1 MGSSLPSASSGP
13 AVATG
18 SAVEAGPAARTAS
31 PEPGPYDGSPLAW
44 IEVAVLAPLPM
55 LLSYR
60 VPPRLLG
67 QVSVGARV
75 LVPMGPR
82 KSGGVVA
89 RMVSEAEA
97 AAREGEG
104 TATAPGSES
113 GSGSGSGSAS
123 ASGSGSASA
132 SGSASGSASSTAI
145 VPRVGWDAAALAS
158 SARAVR
164 AAEAGAPMAWPA
176 PTRLP
181 APPPLPSSPPA
192 RQTSARLVPASA
204 RRQLADVLEVLPDE
218 PSLTPELVALALW
231 IAEYYEAPPGEV
243 IRAQLPAGSATQVR
257 DVMSTTAAGN
267 AALEGGA
274 LPPRHRDLLMQLADS
289 ATPAAKLSAS
299 QRKLLL
305 ELRTQGLVD
314 AVELRSTPRATLREV
329 AVARLAVAPTAP
341 AELADPADPAEPA
354 TVRHR
359 RAPRRLEVLAALAD
373 GPRVVDE
380 LCAADPK
387 LRAALRALVKAG
399 EVVLEQRDDLSAAG
413 SPDASLAGGAG
424 DASRIPVLTD
434 EQQVAVTAICA
445 RLGHGFA
452 PFLVHGVTGS
462 GKTEVYLRVIAE
474 VLARGQTALVLVPEI
489 ALTPQLAGRFRARFG
504 DAVAILHSGLSER
517 DRLVEWQRLRRGL
530 ATIAVGARSAV
541 FAPLSDLGI
550 IVIDEEHDGSFKQD
564 DGVRYHA
571 RDVALVRAQRLGVP
585 CILGSA
591 TPSLES
597 YWQAQRGSYA
607 LLTMTQRPTARPL
620 PEVEIVDLRKYM
632 PDGDDLI
639 SAPLGTAIATA
650 LAAGNQ
656 AILFLNRRGFATFV
670 MCRSCGHG
678 FRCPHCAVS
687 LTYHQSSDR
696 MLCHYCGFAQ
706 RVPETCPSCAAN
718 GAIERKGLGT
728 EKIAASLATRFP
740 SARVARL
747 DRDVAAGAKAEG
759 ILAQVARRQV
769 DILVGTQMVTK
780 GHDFPGVTLVGVL
793 CADTGL
799 NLPDFRASERTFQLL
814 SQVAG
819 RAGRGERAGRVLI
832 QTYRPTAV
840 AVVAAAHHD
849 YQAFYAAEIE
859 SRIELGYPPSGRL
872 IAVRIDG
879 PDANAVVATANRLG
893 AVALRAAAACGQE
906 AAVEVRGPVAAPLE
920 RLRGRTRWQIWLRS
934 GQRHAL
940 RRVARALVGTEPD
953 RGVRVGLDVDP
964 VSAL

>member
-1 MGSSLPSASSGP
+1 MPERMDNHEARAP
-13 AVATG
+13 A
-18 SAVEAGPAARTAS
+18 
-31 PEPGPYDGSPLAW
+31 SPLAW
-44 IEVAVLAPLPM
+44 IEVAVLAPLAT

-60 VPPRLLG
+60 VPPRLLS
-67 QVSVGARV
+67 QVTVGARV

-82 KSGGVVA
+82 KTGGVIA
-89 RMVSEAEA
+89 RLVSEAEA
-97 AAREGEG
+97 ARLVSE
-104 TATAPGSES
+104 GSE
-113 GSGSGSGSAS
+113 
-123 ASGSGSASA
+123 
-132 SGSASGSASSTAI
+132 
-145 VPRVGWDAAALAS
+145 
-158 SARAVR
+158 
-164 AAEAGAPMAWPA
+164 
-176 PTRLP
+176 
-181 APPPLPSSPPA
+181 
-192 RQTSARLVPASA
+192 A
-204 RRQLADVLEVLPDE
+204 RRQLADVIDVLADE

-257 DVMSTTAAGN
+257 DVMATTDAGR
-267 AALEGGA
+267 AALDGGA
-274 LPPRHRDLLMQLADS
+274 LPPRHRDLLAFLAAA
-289 ATPAAKLSAS
+289 ATPAAKLSPAHK
-299 QRKLLL
+299 KLLP
-305 ELRTQGLVD
+305 ELRAQGLVE
-314 AVELRSTPRATLREV
+314 AVELRSAPRASLREV
-329 AVARLAVAPTAP
+329 ALARLAAPSVDEGT
-341 AELADPADPAEPA
+341 LAALREA
-354 TVRHR
+354 HR
-359 RAPRRLEVLAALAD
+359 RAPRRLELIAALAE
-373 GPRVVDE
+373 GPRAVDE

-387 LRAALRALVKAG
+387 LRTALRALVKCG
-399 EVVLEQRDDLSAAG
+399 DVVLDHHADLTAAQA
-413 SPDASLAGGAG
+413 PDSSLAGGAS
-424 DASRIPVLTD
+424 DASRVPQLTA
-434 EQQVAVTAICA
+434 EQEVAVSAICA

-452 PFLVHGVTGS
+452 PFLIHGVTGS

-474 VLARGQTALVLVPEI
+474 VLARGETALVLVPEI
-489 ALTPQLAGRFRARFG
+489 SLTPQLAGRFRARFG

-530 ATIAVGARSAV
+530 AQIAVGARSAV
-541 FAPLSDLGI
+541 FAPLLRLGI

-571 RDVALVRAQRLGVP
+571 RDVALVRAQRLGIP

-597 YWQAQRGSYA
+597 YWQAQRAAYS
-607 LLTMTQRPTARPL
+607 LLTMTQRPTARPM

-632 PDGDDLI
+632 PDGDDLL
-639 SAPLGTAIATA
+639 SAPLTTAIEAA
-650 LAAGNQ
+650 LAAGDQ
-656 AILFLNRRGFATFV
+656 SILFLNRRGFATFIL
-670 MCRSCGHG
+670 CRSCGHS

-706 RVPETCPSCAAN
+706 RVPETCPKCSTK
-718 GAIERKGLGT
+718 GSIERKGLGT
-728 EKIAASLATRFP
+728 EKIAESLAQRFP
-740 SARVARL
+740 AARVARL
-747 DRDVAAGAKAEG
+747 DRDVAAGAKAEA

-819 RAGRGERAGRVLI
+819 RAGRGDRPGRVLI

-840 AVVAAAHHD
+840 AVVAAAQHD
-849 YQAFYAAEIE
+849 YLAFYAAEAE
-859 SRIELGYPPSGRL
+859 SRGELGYPPSGRL

-879 PDANAVVATANRLG
+879 PDGNAVVATAHRLG
-893 AVALRAAAACGQE
+893 AVAPRTAAARRDE
-906 AAVEVRGPVAAPLE
+906 AEVEVRGPVAAPLE

-934 GQRHAL
+934 AQRQAL
-940 RRVARALVGTEPD
+940 RKVARALVGTEPD